1 MARRP
6 GDAGVKA
13 FAASV
18 IPVMLAAATMTVLL
32 APSVAAVPAPL
43 RSPVAVQVEPIP
55 RQCANEIS
63 DARARGVDVSRIA
76 EDGIVIVGGRSIPV
90 SGPDAQWRQRDERD
104 PTWTT
109 RFHGMSWAVVAALE
123 GIPAVDLVLERRAA
137 LPDPGAA
144 VGIAELQ
151 ATGWTESAVRLR
163 QATVNCLY
171 LITGDQ
177 RLIPIVEELA
187 QANLDP
193 VRYWGLPLNP
203 VHNHGILANIV
214 MLESAEVFGRGE
226 WRDQALRRLD
236 ADSGRV
242 FAACGMTAEQST
254 HYHLVNVRLWSRLLR
269 DLPASPDAP
278 VAQAVAERIGTA
290 TIALARLA
298 RPDGIIEA
306 IGDGFPLRLPR
317 DVAVEADPD
326 PRLWCRQ
333 RGWAA
338 NRTSW
343 DDSLVHYTLR
353 FGPRPRFHG
362 HLDQGS
368 ITWFA
373 GGVPV
378 FSDRGYY
385 DTTRDDRSIRG
396 RSAAYHS
403 VFEPIGVTSRSV
415 MTGRRMPSEVG
426 DEYALTWSQDGIEM
440 ERVVTIPLSETSLR
454 VLDTGLSPDF
464 RWWAQHWQLAPG
476 WTPLPR
482 RSIADPAAVHESGLY
497 LYGACSSRGFNPGRA
512 VPVEAYPKRR
522 EVVPAWSLTCE
533 RLGARVRMET
543 LWVVS
548 DVSGRFRWDPVA
560 GTYEITAPAP
570 LP

>member
-6 GDAGVKA
+6 GFAGV
-13 FAASV
+13 
-18 IPVMLAAATMTVLL
+18 MATMVFAMVAAPLALLL
-32 APSVAAVPAPL
+32 APPAGAAPV
-43 RSPVAVQVEPIP
+43 RSPAAAQADPLP
-55 RQCANEIS
+55 RQCANEVG

-76 EDGIVIVGGRSIPV
+76 EDGVVVVGGRSIPV
-90 SGPDAQWRQRDERD
+90 SGADAQWRQRDERD

-123 GIPAVDLVLERRAA
+123 GMPAVDLVLERRAA
-137 LPDPGAA
+137 LPDPGAT

-163 QATVNCLY
+163 QGAVNCLY
-171 LITGDQ
+171 LLTGDE
-177 RLIPIVEELA
+177 RLIPVVEELA

-193 VRYWGLPLNP
+193 ARYWGLPLNP

-214 MLESAEVFGRGE
+214 MLESAEVFDRAE
-226 WRDQALRRLD
+226 WRDQALGRLD

-254 HYHLVNVRLWSRLLR
+254 HYHLVNVRLWSRILR
-269 DLPASPDAP
+269 DLPDSPDAP
-278 VAQAVAERIGTA
+278 LAQAVAERIGTA
-290 TIALARLA
+290 STALARLG
-298 RPDGIIEA
+298 RPDGVVEA
-306 IGDGFPLRLPR
+306 IGDGFPLRIPA
-317 DVAVEADPD
+317 DVTVGADPD

-338 NRTSW
+338 NRSSW

-373 GGVPV
+373 RGVPV
-378 FSDRGYY
+378 FSDRGYF
-385 DTTRDDRSIRG
+385 DTTRDDRFDKG

-403 VFEPIGVTSRSV
+403 VFEPVGVASRTA
-415 MTGRRMPSEVG
+415 MAGRRVSSQVG
-426 DEYALTWSQDGIEM
+426 DEYALTWAQDGIETQ
-440 ERVVTIPLSETSLR
+440 RVVTVPLSETWLR
-454 VLDTGLSPDF
+454 VVDTGLSPDF

-497 LYGACSSRGFNPGRA
+497 LYGACFSRGFNTGRPA
-512 VPVEAYPKRR
+512 PVEAYPKRR
-522 EVVPAWSLTCE
+522 VVVPAWSLTCE
-533 RLGARVRMET
+533 RLGARVRTET

-548 DVSGRFRWDPVA
+548 DVSGRLQWDPAA
-560 GTYEITAPAP
+560 GSHEIVAPAP
-570 LP
+570 QP